1 MPTDFWRDTTYT
13 AKIIVGLPLA
23 ASSTISMTF
32 TCSDCA
38 APPTPAWTDLTV
50 MKAATAYTDLHSVAA
65 IAESD
70 TTLTSVLTN
79 PTFLEPD
86 TTLFVYADDIG
97 ISTIGDCSFSGSSLT
112 NRDINL
118 VGKGIVEPYLALTGG
133 THWVMRCGVLFTIA
147 ADTTPGLTMSLTL
160 AANGVD
166 YDLSIPVRKVLSTVT
181 DLTDFTC
188 FKSTLNQMLTIAD
201 KTKYDHALVDA
212 ETKMQQLNA

>member
-1 MPTDFWRDTTYT
+1 
-13 AKIIVGLPLA
+13 
-23 ASSTISMTF
+23 MTF

-38 APPTPAWTDLTV
+38 APPTPAWTDITV
-50 MKAATAYTDLHSVAA
+50 MKAATAYTDLNSVAA

-70 TTLTSVLTN
+70 TSLTSVLGGVT
-79 PTFLEPD
+79 PGYLEPD
-86 TTLFVYADDIG
+86 ITLFVYADDIG
-97 ISTIGDCSFSGSSLT
+97 ISTIGDCSFGGSSLV
-112 NRDINL
+112 NNDINL
-118 VGKGIVEPYLALTGG
+118 VGKGIVEPYLALSGS

-160 AANGVD
+160 TANSVD

-201 KTKYDHALVDA
+201 KTKYDHI
-212 ETKMQQLNA
+212 